1 MRADHRIQAM
11 AGAQNMAA
19 EFAFKYIAFM
29 QCKQCG
35 EIIKTVGY
43 QKGRE
48 ITGQVH
54 RNPQLHA

>member
-35 EIIKTVGY
+35 EIIKTEASENFLSGIL
-43 QKGRE
+43 K
-48 ITGQVH
+48 
-54 RNPQLHA
+54 PL